1 MLDLIV
7 IVFFLFQNLHNIN
20 IFFYLACMYKFSS
33 IYLAPCATVNNN
45 KPAKNTL
52 QSGHYALK
60 VRVGM
65 WDQWITRH
73 WRSLISGANQ
83 HNICSLVANGSVT
96 CSAQKVVSLRAR
108 PTANRAAAAIHYV
121 RNISDW
127 ARNY

>member
-1 MLDLIV
+1 MKISYKHRQVVYYCFENVFITKIKVQSKFNIDARFNSHS
-7 IVFFLFQNLHNIN
+7 FFLFQNLHNIN

-73 WRSLISGANQ
+73 WRSLKSQN
-83 HNICSLVANGSVT
+83 LV
-96 CSAQKVVSLRAR
+96 
-108 PTANRAAAAIHYV
+108 
-121 RNISDW
+121 
-127 ARNY
+127 